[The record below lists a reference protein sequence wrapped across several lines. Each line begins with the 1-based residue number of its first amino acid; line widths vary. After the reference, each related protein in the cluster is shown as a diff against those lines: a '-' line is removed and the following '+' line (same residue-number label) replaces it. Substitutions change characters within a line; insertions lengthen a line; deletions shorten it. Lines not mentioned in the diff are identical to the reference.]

1 MIKNKMIRSKKM
13 IKVKINKNNKIKN
26 KNKIKI
32 KNKTNNSKITIK
44 KLLENI
50 MKNLSMILKEPVDII
65 KIIDIKLII
74 EEVLV
79 SDIQKGDILIII
91 IINEQQ
97 KKQIKN

>member
-1 MIKNKMIRSKKM
+1 MIRSKKM

>member
-1 MIKNKMIRSKKM
+1 M

>member
-1 MIKNKMIRSKKM
+1 
-13 IKVKINKNNKIKN
+13 
-26 KNKIKI
+26 
-32 KNKTNNSKITIK
+32 
-44 KLLENI
+44 
-50 MKNLSMILKEPVDII
+50 MILKEPVDII